1 MQLENTE
8 VIEVV
13 DQPIPTVPNDN
24 QPIQENQFQ
33 EETHLPAETSDGG
46 KEDEVTEGQTKHKV
60 TNYYWKRYNPLETK
74 EINYISDFLKENEG
88 ANILRKKLG
97 LNDIN
102 EGEKV
107 AVKKPTAFTF
117 NSSNVRLMDV
127 ADNIMNRLVN
137 LGGLDEEKN
146 IIKRKRHN
154 NENYYEQDDFIDDQV
169 EGCRIQQFISKYED
183 FFSFE
188 GSKEEFMMSPR
199 YHSRMNEINSIAANK
214 KIKKAIKRSKPL
226 DKSNPSRSP
235 SKKPKL
241 TTDDIKKVKKIN
253 TGDAPKKPAQQVELM
268 SFFKSAQNSRT
279 GHEKKSNPTTPP
291 NECSNPG
298 HTMNEILG
306 KDSSQVD
313 LSLNQPQVLSAKSY
327 TSEIKR
333 GVDSLHISKVEMS
346 TTEKVDIEIVSE
358 MPKKPSHS
366 ETMG

>member
-33 EETHLPAETSDGG
+33 EETPLPAETSDGG

-214 KIKKAIKRSKPL
+214 KIKLPNEGEGLVDLA
-226 DKSNPSRSP
+226 DNPFPEDADSESFVKED
-235 SKKPKL
+235 SEEEGEKKPR
-241 TTDDIKKVKKIN
+241 V
-253 TGDAPKKPAQQVELM
+253 
-268 SFFKSAQNSRT
+268 
-279 GHEKKSNPTTPP
+279 
-291 NECSNPG
+291 
-298 HTMNEILG
+298 
-306 KDSSQVD
+306 
-313 LSLNQPQVLSAKSY
+313 
-327 TSEIKR
+327 
-333 GVDSLHISKVEMS
+333 
-346 TTEKVDIEIVSE
+346 
-358 MPKKPSHS
+358 HS
-366 ETMG
+366 ESEDDDEDDSEELLREYEKIK